1 MVRIAGNIHRLDIKQ
16 ILSTTPHFGWFEFEA
31 TKSHFGTSFGATSV
45 GTKHTCAHP
54 KLTTTTIHHKDAFKI
69 SATRRRRVAYSSSE
83 TYVLLEPG
91 RDEQFVTK
99 QELEVKLKEWLGK
112 WPENELPP
120 DLARFGNL
128 DDAVSFLIRSV
139 CELQI
144 DGDVGSVQWY
154 EVRLD

>member
-1 MVRIAGNIHRLDIKQ
+1 MVRVAGNIHRLDIKQ
-16 ILSTTPHFGWFEFEA
+16 ILNQSPHCLKA
-31 TKSHFGTSFGATSV
+31 TKNHFGTSFGATSV
-45 GTKHTCAHP
+45 GTTHTCAHP
-54 KLTTTTIHHKDAFKI
+54 KLSTSTTGCRDAFKI
-69 SATRRRRVAYSSSE
+69 SATRRRRVGYSSSE

-91 RDEQFVTK
+91 RDEQFVSK
-99 QELEVKLKEWLGK
+99 EELEVKLKEWLGK
-112 WPENELPP
+112 WPENGLPP

-139 CELQI
+139 CELEI

>member
-1 MVRIAGNIHRLDIKQ
+1 MVRIAGNIHRLDFKQ
-16 ILSTTPHFGWFEFEA
+16 ILSPSPHS
-31 TKSHFGTSFGATSV
+31 TKSHFRATSV
-45 GTKHTCAHP
+45 GTTHTCAHP
-54 KLTTTTIHHKDAFKI
+54 KLPTITTRLRDSFKI
-69 SATRRRRVAYSSSE
+69 SATRRRRVGYSSSE

-91 RDEQFVTK
+91 RDEQFVSK
-99 QELEVKLKEWLGK
+99 EELEVKLKEWLGK

-139 CELQI
+139 CELEI

>member
-1 MVRIAGNIHRLDIKQ
+1 MVRVAGNTHRLDIKQ
-16 ILSTTPHFGWFEFEA
+16 ILNPSPHSTKNHFVA
-31 TKSHFGTSFGATSV
+31 TSSV
-45 GTKHTCAHP
+45 GTIHTCAHP
-54 KLTTTTIHHKDAFKI
+54 KLPTITARPRDSFKI
-69 SATRRRRVAYSSSE
+69 SATRRRRVGYSSSE

-91 RDEQFVTK
+91 RDEQFVSK
-99 QELEVKLKEWLGK
+99 EELEVKLKEWLGK

-139 CELQI
+139 CELEI
-144 DGDVGSVQWY
+144 DGDVGSIQWY